1 MPGSLN
7 RWQVLGLI
15 LTSALL
21 WMHYVQWKDR
31 QNPEPRRRLL
41 LAFLLGIAACA
52 LAMFAFDGLAAIG
65 VPVLQPAD
73 RLWTATYCFLCIGP
87 IEEGFKLLV
96 AVLFVFRWREYDEPL
111 DGFVYAAA
119 ISLGFASAENF
130 YNTVQ
135 LDWPQQLAHT
145 LSLPITHTLFS
156 AIWGLGISSAHFH
169 LARSWRRP
177 VWQLGSALLA
187 MFMHGLYD
195 FLLFAYQATFVTSA
209 IALMLWL
216 VVLWRVRSY
225 ASPPWTARAVVRRG

>member
-21 WMHYVQWKDR
+21 WMYYVQWKDR

-41 LAFLLGIAACA
+41 RAFLLGIAACV
-52 LAMFAFDGLAAIG
+52 LAMFAFDGLAMIG

-73 RLWTATYCFLCIGP
+73 RLWTATYCFLFIGP

-96 AVLFVFRWREYDEPL
+96 AVLFVFRWRDYDEPL

-130 YNTVQ
+130 YNTAQ

-145 LSLPITHTLFS
+145 VSLPLTHTLFS
-156 AIWGLGISSAHFH
+156 AIWGFG
-169 LARSWRRP
+169 LAYARFQAVRAPRRFA
-177 VWQLGSALLA
+177 WQIGSVLLA
-187 MFMHGLYD
+187 MFVHGLYD
-195 FLLFAYQATFVTSA
+195 FLLFAYRATFVTSA

-216 VVLWRVRSY
+216 AVLWRVRSY
-225 ASPPWTARAVVRRG
+225 ARPAWTARAVARRG